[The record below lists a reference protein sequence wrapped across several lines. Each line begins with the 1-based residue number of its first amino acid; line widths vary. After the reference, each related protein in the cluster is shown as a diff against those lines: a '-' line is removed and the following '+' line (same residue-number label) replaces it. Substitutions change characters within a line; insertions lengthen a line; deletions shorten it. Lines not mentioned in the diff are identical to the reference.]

1 MEKKHTVLIVEDE
14 KSIVDI
20 LRFNLQKEGFDTLE
34 AFDGQTGLDL
44 VMEKAPDLVLLDLML
59 PVLNGFEV
67 CRTIRDRGINT
78 PVLIITA
85 REAENDKIMG
95 LELGADDYIT
105 KPFSV
110 RELMARVKANVRRA
124 ERMPQ
129 PVQAEPSQILE
140 LGRIRIDRNASVA
153 TKDGANL
160 ELTQREFEL
169 LTYLA
174 SNQGKVFSRQ
184 ELMERVWNYAGYVGD
199 VRGVDVAVRRLREK
213 VEDTP
218 ATSFYINTPPG
229 VGYPFQRPED
239 E

>member
-20 LRFNLQKEGFDTLE
+20 LRFNLQKEGFETLE
-34 AFDGQTGLDL
+34 AFDGKTGLDL
-44 VMEKAPDLVLLDLML
+44 VLTEGPDLVLLDLML
-59 PVLNGFEV
+59 PVMNGFEV
-67 CRTIRDRGINT
+67 CKTIRDRGINT

-85 REAENDKIMG
+85 REAENDKILG
-95 LELGADDYIT
+95 LDLGADDYIT

-124 ERMPQ
+124 ERMPRTSS
-129 PVQAEPSQILE
+129 EPGQILE
-140 LGRIRIDRNASVA
+140 LGRLRIDRGASLA
-153 TKDGANL
+153 TKDGTNL

-184 ELMERVWNYAGYVGD
+184 ELMERVWNYEGYVGD

-213 VEDTP
+213 VEDNP
-218 ATSFYINTPPG
+218 ATPRYISTRRG
-229 VGYPFQRPED
+229 VGYLFERPED
-239 E
+239 EN

>member
-95 LELGADDYIT
+95 LE
-105 KPFSV
+105 S
-110 RELMARVKANVRRA
+110 
-124 ERMPQ
+124 
-129 PVQAEPSQILE
+129 PSPSPS
-140 LGRIRIDRNASVA
+140 GS
-153 TKDGANL
+153 
-160 ELTQREFEL
+160 
-169 LTYLA
+169 
-174 SNQGKVFSRQ
+174 S
-184 ELMERVWNYAGYVGD
+184 W
-199 VRGVDVAVRRLREK
+199 
-213 VEDTP
+213 
-218 ATSFYINTPPG
+218 PG
-229 VGYPFQRPED
+229 
-239 E
+239 

>member
-1 MEKKHTVLIVEDE
+1 MDRKHTVLIVEDE

-20 LRFNLQKEGFDTLE
+20 LRFNLQKEGFETLE
-34 AFDGQTGLDL
+34 AYDGKTGLDL
-44 VMEKAPDLVLLDLML
+44 VLGKSPDLVLLDLML

-67 CRTIRDRGINT
+67 CKTIRDKGINT

-85 REAENDKIMG
+85 REAENDKILG
-95 LELGADDYIT
+95 LDLGADDYIT

-129 PVQAEPSQILE
+129 PVQEPSHVLE
-140 LGRIRIDRNASVA
+140 LGRLRIDRNANLA

-213 VEDTP
+213 VEDNP
-218 ATSFYINTPPG
+218 ATPRYIITRRG
-229 VGYPFQRPED
+229 VGYLFECPE
-239 E
+239 EEA

>member
-129 PVQAEPSQILE
+129 PAQEAPSQILE

-153 TKDGANL
+153 TKDGAHL
-160 ELTQREFEL
+160 ELTQRQFEL

-213 VEDTP
+213 VEDNP
-218 ATSFYINTPPG
+218 ATPRYIITRRG
-229 VGYPFQRPED
+229 VGYLFERPED

>member
-129 PVQAEPSQILE
+129 PAQEAPSPVLE
-140 LGRIRIDRNASVA
+140 LGRIRIDRNASLA

-213 VEDTP
+213 VEDNP
-218 ATSFYINTPPG
+218 ATPRYIITRRG
-229 VGYPFQRPED
+229 VGYLFERPED

>member
-129 PVQAEPSQILE
+129 PAQEAPSQILE
-140 LGRIRIDRNASVA
+140 LGRIRIDRNASLA

-213 VEDTP
+213 VEDNP
-218 ATSFYINTPPG
+218 ATPRYIITRRG
-229 VGYPFQRPED
+229 VGYLFERPED

>member
-129 PVQAEPSQILE
+129 PAQEAPSQILE

-199 VRGVDVAVRRLREK
+199 VRGV
-213 VEDTP
+213 
-218 ATSFYINTPPG
+218 
-229 VGYPFQRPED
+229 GYLFERPED

>member
-129 PVQAEPSQILE
+129 PAQEAPSQILE
-140 LGRIRIDRNASVA
+140 LGRIRIDRNASLA

-213 VEDTP
+213 VVDNP
-218 ATSFYINTPPG
+218 ATPRYIITRRG
-229 VGYPFQRPED
+229 VGYLFERPED